1 MKEGNT
7 KKGWRAKSGRELS
20 WAQTPRRVDYKRTA
34 RGLWQAAWRRWWT
47 VGLES
52 ERLWQVSWRQWWW
65 STCSSASLHTSADCQ
80 RLNES
85 CDSRMVLTMTMTMTV
100 VLTAECSRLHEFT
113 NCWQYLESTRTFY
126 VSVWTFK
133 VLPNFKI
140 ISNILDTN
148 CFLWIKLIT
157 IKTLIFLD
165 PKVCKIFSRFKIFS
179 NFKITL

>member
-20 WAQTPRRVDYKRTA
+20 WAQTPRRVDYKRTRPPA
-34 RGLWQAAWRRWWT
+34 RGLWQAA
-47 VGLES
+47 
-52 ERLWQVSWRQWWW
+52 WRQWWW

-85 CDSRMVLTMTMTMTV
+85 CDSRMVLTMTMTV

-126 VSVWTFK
+126 GHVWTFN

-157 IKTLIFLD
+157 IKTLIFLH
-165 PKVCKIFSRFKIFS
+165 PKICKIFSRFKIFS